1 MCINGH
7 FLSVSIGVNSVLKC
21 VKGRGGK
28 HGGGGWREIVV
39 WFTSSSK
46 QILDSKLRREKLVHL
61 NSIDRRNVCKY
72 TTIKK
77 NAKVYFSGTKNKTY
91 VLYISHNS
99 RLDAS

>member
-7 FLSVSIGVNSVLKC
+7 FLSVSIGVNSMLKC
-21 VKGRGGK
+21 VEERGRK
-28 HGGGGWREIVV
+28 HGGEGWREIVV
-39 WFTSSSK
+39 WFTSLSK

-61 NSIDRRNVCKY
+61 KSIDRRNAYKY
-72 TTIKK
+72 TTMKK
-77 NAKVYFSGTKNKTY
+77 NAKVCFSGTKNKTY